1 YYRLKSTDID
11 GKINYS
17 TTVAIMNKTKGF
29 EIVSMIPN
37 PVETKAILS
46 ISSAVK
52 ATMEIVV
59 TDLAGK
65 QLSKQRVVLIAG
77 SNQVPL
83 NLSNLA
89 AGTYQVTGVTD
100 EGERKSI
107 RFVKQ

>member
-1 YYRLKSTDID
+1 
-11 GKINYS
+11 
-17 TTVAIMNKTKGF
+17 M
-29 EIVSMIPN
+29 PN
-37 PVETKAILS
+37 PVATQAMLS
-46 ISSAVK
+46 ISSAQRS
-52 ATMEIVV
+52 TMEIIV

-77 SNQVPL
+77 SNNVML

-100 EGERKSI
+100 EGERKSV